1 MIAYESALK
10 GDLRLRVEAVSRR
23 TFRVRIAD
31 VEASEPGMNRYGF
44 ILPQP
49 EPVANVLDADAFL
62 TVETEAASLR
72 VSKED
77 GAIWLQNGAGHTIL
91 QSSEPPVCK
100 RSGFEAGFALAA
112 GSRVYGLG
120 DVTRERLEKTG
131 FAVEMWTENVKKY
144 IPIPF
149 LSSTAGWGLY
159 LNTTWRHRFEIGRAH
174 V

>member
-49 EPVANVLDADAFL
+49 EPDANVLDADAFL

-77 GAIWLQNGAGHTIL
+77 L
-91 QSSEPPVCK
+91 
-100 RSGFEAGFALAA
+100 RRALRWR
-112 GSRVYGLG
+112 RVP
-120 DVTRERLEKTG
+120 
-131 FAVEMWTENVKKY
+131 A
-144 IPIPF
+144 
-149 LSSTAGWGLY
+149 STAWATSPGSGWKKRALP
-159 LNTTWRHRFEIGRAH
+159 WKCGRRT
-174 V
+174 

>member
-77 GAIWLQNGAGHTIL
+77 
-91 QSSEPPVCK
+91 
-100 RSGFEAGFALAA
+100 
-112 GSRVYGLG
+112 
-120 DVTRERLEKTG
+120 
-131 FAVEMWTENVKKY
+131 
-144 IPIPF
+144 
-149 LSSTAGWGLY
+149 LSLI
-159 LNTTWRHRFEIGRAH
+159 HI
-174 V
+174 